1 MKKKVIKRCSFL
13 ILILSIIFVKCSSNG
28 SNENDK
34 INQSLVAYTNLDL
47 IDGISASI
55 KTGQTVLI
63 DVKKGEIIDIFETGS
78 KTNDDDTEEKNMEG
92 KVMMPGLIEG
102 HFHLASTVG
111 DDSSLGKISM
121 ENMFKQGITS
131 VRDMAGNGIA
141 LTELK
146 TLGSEKNNPYP
157 KIYFSCL
164 VTGIDF
170 ISGDDRTTD
179 TAGSGTAG
187 EEAWFITLDD
197 NTDVVQLVQDAK
209 SFGCTALKLYADIS
223 SENAKRIII
232 AAKSLDF
239 PVWSHGTL
247 YKASPWD
254 IEGVHSFSHSDFFNY
269 VTDASIPTYLES
281 NSDGFVEDFNLNKI
295 NSSEMQSYFDLLKRN
310 NTILDATLSA
320 YSDDQS
326 GEQDIT
332 KFTHEVTKS
341 AHLRGVEI
349 GAGSDNFNESVT
361 SNNFLLLNEI
371 KLIKEI
377 TGMSEMNA
385 LKTATINN
393 AKSIGIDDEYGTI
406 EIGKKADLIILND
419 NPLENLDNL
428 KSIELVIKD
437 GFEHNL

>member
-1 MKKKVIKRCSFL
+1 
-13 ILILSIIFVKCSSNG
+13 
-28 SNENDK
+28 
-34 INQSLVAYTNLDL
+34 
-47 IDGISASI
+47 
-55 KTGQTVLI
+55 
-63 DVKKGEIIDIFETGS
+63 
-78 KTNDDDTEEKNMEG
+78 
-92 KVMMPGLIEG
+92 
-102 HFHLASTVG
+102 
-111 DDSSLGKISM
+111 
-121 ENMFKQGITS
+121 
-131 VRDMAGNGIA
+131 
-141 LTELK
+141 
-146 TLGSEKNNPYP
+146 
-157 KIYFSCL
+157 
-164 VTGIDF
+164 
-170 ISGDDRTTD
+170 
-179 TAGSGTAG
+179 
-187 EEAWFITLDD
+187 
-197 NTDVVQLVQDAK
+197 
-209 SFGCTALKLYADIS
+209 
-223 SENAKRIII
+223 
-232 AAKSLDF
+232 
-239 PVWSHGTL
+239 
-247 YKASPWD
+247 
-254 IEGVHSFSHSDFFNY
+254 
-269 VTDASIPTYLES
+269 
-281 NSDGFVEDFNLNKI
+281 
-295 NSSEMQSYFDLLKRN
+295 MQSYFDLLKRN